1 CWRAWPCRPPGLP
14 SFPTR
19 RSSDLVGVGVE
30 DRRIAIG
37 GGEGLG
43 HGALGEGGDLG
54 EDALGGVGVE
64 VAELAGIEFLVDAQD
79 LEHVE
84 LEVSDVALVM
94 THDGLLRSTGR
105 CRCSCRDAG
114 PCWSRA
120 TATYSSV
127 TRRML
132 VRCHPT
138 VQGEEAF

>member
-1 CWRAWPCRPPGLP
+1 
-14 SFPTR
+14 
-19 RSSDLVGVGVE
+19 
-30 DRRIAIG
+30 
-37 GGEGLG
+37 
-43 HGALGEGGDLG
+43 GEGGDLG

-138 VQGEEAF
+138 VQGEEAFCFRGRASRGGGSAPKGVTDRASSVHGRYSAQVPRALVGRRGGG